1 MKKITFLITLLCT
14 SASFAQSF
22 TENFNTDPGNVSSF
36 NTTLQGFPFTF
47 TFTTEGDGGDFAW
60 ESINGDG
67 NSPSINALSSF
78 PNLGTTEKI
87 TIARADSNDFIFTSI
102 FINNTNG
109 ELITVAGYN
118 NGSIVGSA
126 QTVAKTAFMTLN
138 FSDIIVDEVR
148 ITSTDFYFANI
159 DSFKGDI
166 DTTLGIESNHFSSN
180 KLSISPNPASNY
192 LTVSEETTAKQYE
205 IYNVLGAKISDG
217 SFINSNQ
224 INVENLKNGVYLLK
238 VDNYNAIKF
247 IKQ

>member
-109 ELITVAGYN
+109 DLITVAGYN

-126 QTVAKTAFMTLN
+126 QTIVNNANTLN
-138 FSDIIVDEVR
+138 FPNSIVDEVR
-148 ITSTDFYFANI
+148 ITSTNFESTNI
-159 DSFKGDI
+159 DSFKGNLDA
-166 DTTLGIESNHFSSN
+166 TLGIESNHFSSN

>member
-22 TENFNTDPGNVSSF
+22 TENFDTNTGISTSLNK
-36 NTTLQGFPFTF
+36 TLQGTSFTF
-47 TFTTEGDGGDFAW
+47 TFTSEGNGGDFAW
-60 ESINGDG
+60 ESVYGEG
-67 NSPSINALSSF
+67 NSPSINALSSLS
-78 PNLGTTEKI
+78 NLSTTEKI
-87 TIARADSNDFIFTSI
+87 TIARADSNDFRFTSI

-148 ITSTDFYFANI
+148 ITSTNFNFAII
-159 DSFKGDI
+159 DSFKGNLDA
-166 DTTLGIESNHFSSN
+166 TLGIESNHFSNN

-205 IYNVLGAKISDG
+205 IYNVLGAKISEG